1 MLFDLLNFL
10 MAVDDQT
17 QVDLDKDDD
26 ETTGDETDETDD
38 ELDVDVDETDTS
50 SDKTD
55 TDEDKDKDK
64 DKDDESGKFDVQEI
78 LDEYDL
84 ESPADIKDFIANLA
98 DLKGKI
104 GDRDFDELVKKAET
118 LDTYQQHWA
127 KQEREKKKDGET
139 PEETISRLEKELD
152 DSHDEKIK
160 IVDQKKASEAA
171 EKALDNFN
179 DTVTSV
185 IQADKSIAKEY
196 VPFIS
201 EFLGVDNPVNEV
213 DIENRADVRKIAKN
227 GIKKLQAFE
236 QVVIKRYREGKIKI
250 PKVSSTKTSSPEIK
264 TKGPKN
270 LKEARKIMHQ
280 SLSALLRKKE

>member
-10 MAVDDQT
+10 IKVDDQT
-17 QVDLDKDDD
+17 QVDLNEDDD
-26 ETTGDETDETDD
+26 TTDDKTDD
-38 ELDVDVDETDTS
+38 ESDDDTEDDDTS
-50 SDKTD
+50 SDEA
-55 TDEDKDKDK
+55 DEDEDEDKDK

-118 LDTYQQHWA
+118 LETYQQHWA

-139 PEETISRLEKELD
+139 PEETISRLETELS
-152 DSHDEKIK
+152 DSHDEKTK

-179 DTVTSV
+179 DIVSSV

-196 VPFIS
+196 VPYIS
-201 EFLGVDNPVNEV
+201 EFLGIDNPINEV

-236 QVVIKRYREGKIKI
+236 QVIIKRYRDGKIKI
-250 PKVSSTKTSSPEIK
+250 PKISTAKIGSPEIK

-280 SLSALLRKKE
+280 SLSALFTKKE